1 RRGGGGAVR
10 SAAAVAAFRAHMG
23 RSDDSDIWDD
33 TALIKAYDKAV
44 TSFKVSVSDSGCE
57 LLPERGKPYSRR
69 LDGVNRCP
77 SLCQPLAC
85 HWRPGDLCQ
94 AAWSED
100 GVVYDA
106 TIKSVDASAGTC
118 VMVFT
123 GYGNEDELK
132 LADLLPPAA
141 ESAARAGGESDAA
154 ASCDADAASRAGKC
168 PILPPSLAFL
178 FQPNAWGGFP
188 PPPPHLSAAALPPTG
203 FGSFREFRVTHQ
215 PFLSKCWIRCVPT
228 GSQMIPPPPLPP
240 SAAFPDDDDEALGSM
255 LLAWYMSG
263 YHTGYY
269 QGLKQGKKDT
279 MAGRGP
285 RYK

>member
-1 RRGGGGAVR
+1 MSSFAFLPLVERRLQQFTLWRLEAARRGAGR
-10 SAAAVAAFRAHMG
+10 IAAFLRLAIL
-23 RSDDSDIWDD
+23 RRCANSACS
-33 TALIKAYDKAV
+33 
-44 TSFKVSVSDSGCE
+44 SGT
-57 LLPERGKPYSRR
+57 RR

-85 HWRPGDLCQ
+85 QWRPGDLCQ

-100 GVVYDA
+100 GVVYGA

-118 VMVFT
+118 VVVFT

-141 ESAARAGGESDAA
+141 ESAAGAGGESDAA
-154 ASCDADAASRAGKC
+154 ASCDADAASQAGKESA
-168 PILPPSLAFL
+168 PSADDYEMPGRPKGGHGARKKGHKQKQSVPPWAYPSPPLSHPPPFPG
-178 FQPNAWGGFP
+178 FPPYPNAWGGFP
-188 PPPPHLSAAALPPTG
+188 PPPPHLSAAALP
-203 FGSFREFRVTHQ
+203 
-215 PFLSKCWIRCVPT
+215 
-228 GSQMIPPPPLPP
+228 MIPPPPLPP